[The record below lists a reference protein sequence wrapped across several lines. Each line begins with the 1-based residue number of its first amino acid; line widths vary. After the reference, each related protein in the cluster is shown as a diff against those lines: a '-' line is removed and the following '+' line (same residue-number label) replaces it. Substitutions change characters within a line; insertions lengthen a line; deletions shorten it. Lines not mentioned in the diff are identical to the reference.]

1 MYCEI
6 IHKHSPVQLLD
17 QNFLQEGGVMKHY
30 VTIASVFIVTIL
42 LIAFMGCEGEKGP
55 TGSQGA
61 DGDSGT
67 AACGACH
74 DVSTSVLAKQ
84 MQWEQSGHATGTAY
98 GRGTSASCAPCHS
111 SEGFTVKIAGGTVEG
126 VAAPTPP
133 NCRTCHNIH
142 MNYDT
147 TDYALA
153 TTDAVELTGDIPM
166 NATFDMGKGNLCVNC
181 HQTRERNYGL
191 DPNGSGEIEINSSH
205 WGPHHGPQS
214 NILLGVGGFEVS
226 GSVSYEH
233 SPHKTLV
240 EDGCVTCHMFDD
252 SHTFEPDDDACE
264 SCHGGDFDYEAK
276 QTEIAELYEELNQA
290 LVKEGI
296 LAGDAEEGYHPVS
309 GQTTTMAK
317 AGALF
322 NARIFADEGSMGVHN
337 FKYSKA
343 LLQNSIEVFE

>member
-1 MYCEI
+1 
-6 IHKHSPVQLLD
+6 
-17 QNFLQEGGVMKHY
+17 MKHY
-30 VTIASVFIVTIL
+30 VTISAVFIVTIL
-42 LIAFMGCEGEKGP
+42 LIVFLGCEGKEGP
-55 TGSQGA
+55 IGPAGK
-61 DGDSGT
+61 DSAGVNASCGT
-67 AACGACH
+67 CH
-74 DVSTSVLAKQ
+74 GVSTSVLAKQ
-84 MQWEQSGHATGTAY
+84 VQWEKSVHATGGAY
-98 GRGTSASCAPCHS
+98 VRGTSASCAPCHS
-111 SEGFTVKIAGGTVEG
+111 SEGFTMKLAGMAAEG
-126 VAAPTPP
+126 IPDPTPV

-142 MNYDT
+142 KNFDIA
-147 TDYALA
+147 DYALT

-166 NATFDMGKGNLCVNC
+166 AATFDMGKGNLCVNC

-191 DPNGSGEIEINSSH
+191 DPNGSGEIEISSSH

-214 NILLGVGGFEVS
+214 NILLGVGGFEIS

-233 SPHKTLV
+233 SPHKTV
-240 EDGCVTCHMFDD
+240 VADGCVTCHMVND

-322 NARIFADEGSMGVHN
+322 NARIFVDEGSMGVHN
-337 FKYSKA
+337 YKYSKA